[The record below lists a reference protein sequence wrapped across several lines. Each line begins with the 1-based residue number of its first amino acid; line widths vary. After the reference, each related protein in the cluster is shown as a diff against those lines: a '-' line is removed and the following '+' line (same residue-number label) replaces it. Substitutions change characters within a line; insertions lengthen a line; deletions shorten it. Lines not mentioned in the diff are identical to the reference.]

1 MSQSPRFAAMM
12 EFVYDTQV
20 AGRAPKVCKPAT
32 HDGLVVTF
40 LRHVANSSV
49 CVFSSSGRLGD
60 GIGAGLDHAVGTVVQ
75 PRLRINRQPFE
86 QLSQFWS
93 EAISTR
99 SCDRVKLV

>member
-12 EFVYDTQV
+12 EFVYYVQV

-60 GIGAGLDHAVGTVVQ
+60 GIGARLGPCRRDGCAAQTEDQSPAVRTALAV
-75 PRLRINRQPFE
+75 
-86 QLSQFWS
+86 
-93 EAISTR
+93 
-99 SCDRVKLV
+99 LVGGHLHK